1 MASILDPLVD
11 RQDGQVKS
19 ARWYQNAV
27 RDIGTRTTANKL
39 MSSGKLTA
47 TPSQGLLNLFF
58 YDPKY
63 KKTLPYYDTFP
74 LVLPLERIKGGFSG
88 INFHYLPPLARFRLL
103 EKISAFATGKKIDQN
118 MRFDVTYDSV
128 KNISM
133 VKPTIKKY
141 LTTHVRSRFLRIDAT
156 EAAIAMYLPV
166 QQFKKKSDSYVYRQ
180 ARSFI

>member
-103 EKISAFATGKKIDQN
+103 EKISNNTRKK
-118 MRFDVTYDSV
+118 
-128 KNISM
+128 
-133 VKPTIKKY
+133 
-141 LTTHVRSRFLRIDAT
+141 
-156 EAAIAMYLPV
+156 
-166 QQFKKKSDSYVYRQ
+166 
-180 ARSFI
+180 